1 MLHSPASRRGMSG
14 STMLDYAMAACPT
27 EVQQALLGHP

>member
-1 MLHSPASRRGMSG
+1 MDADPEQRMSG
-14 STMLDYAMAACPT
+14 STMLAYAKAACPT